1 MQGDAYSVG
10 IRRNSL
16 RPPFRPGL
24 PTCNWTGTPSPV
36 PGFSLSIPPGL
47 IFLWLFPNTFGCN
60 CFVPTYYLLARH
72 VCYPLCQELDLDE
85 PPVFLG
91 GLLFLGRGCLM
102 AQKEYQTKG
111 YQTMMST
118 TVWLPLILCFAARYA
133 STGERREPVFAGL
146 AVAASLLGGFPQ
158 VTVYGPLLAAAF
170 RF

>member
-1 MQGDAYSVG
+1 
-10 IRRNSL
+10 
-16 RPPFRPGL
+16 
-24 PTCNWTGTPSPV
+24 
-36 PGFSLSIPPGL
+36 
-47 IFLWLFPNTFGCN
+47 
-60 CFVPTYYLLARH
+60 
-72 VCYPLCQELDLDE
+72 
-85 PPVFLG
+85 VFLG

-158 VTVYGPLLAAAF
+158 VTVYGRQLSGSSALAAGPWLTRRCASCSPF
-170 RF
+170 CSVRRNR